1 MANYKYNIMRNHPI
15 LQNMLKT
22 TPAEVSKK
30 GVAMTSKTILM
41 QKAKSKKG
49 CRNLDRETKSGNT
62 EMWGGNDV
70 INQVF
75 PNTNGQS
82 QQFLF

>member
-1 MANYKYNIMRNHPI
+1 MADYKYNVMRNHPI

-30 GVAMTSKTILM
+30 EECSHDFKENFDVEGNI
-41 QKAKSKKG
+41 SKKG

-62 EMWGGNDV
+62 EMGEGNDV

-82 QQFLF
+82 Q